1 MQDEADQVDDG
12 AEQGADDSGLLLADL
27 GSQHGGQRG
36 HDEQRSNGRAHGHS
50 GLGGGVLEVV
60 GEDVGVHAGHGEH
73 GQQQAQSRQNDA
85 QQGTAGENALEQGH
99 GLELLGLG
107 GDDDALGGQAEA
119 EDVADNGADAEQ
131 ASHHNHAAA
140 AELRNAVDG
149 LISEERGGGADDQ
162 VGQGGADAAEGGQLG
177 AVVGLGRNGGSH
189 RAVGDVDGGVEHGAP
204 QQVGDE
210 HPHDLEGHGH
220 AGELGLIDQ
229 EGGDGHRA
237 AHPLDPGTE
246 PAVLGGLGAV
256 HDLAHGHVGE
266 GVHKAGHHHQQADD
280 CGGHAH
286 DVGVEHHHKAG
297 RKHEGEIVAEVT
309 EHIAELV
316 PHAEG
321 AHGRT
326 GVCHR
331 MTLLFCWWACPR
343 GTACPW
349 ERQARVGTL
358 CTIPTVQSC
367 GILVTV

>member
-1 MQDEADQVDDG
+1 
-12 AEQGADDSGLLLADL
+12 
-27 GSQHGGQRG
+27 
-36 HDEQRSNGRAHGHS
+36 
-50 GLGGGVLEVV
+50 
-60 GEDVGVHAGHGEH
+60 
-73 GQQQAQSRQNDA
+73 
-85 QQGTAGENALEQGH
+85 
-99 GLELLGLG
+99 
-107 GDDDALGGQAEA
+107 
-119 EDVADNGADAEQ
+119 
-131 ASHHNHAAA
+131 
-140 AELRNAVDG
+140 
-149 LISEERGGGADDQ
+149 
-162 VGQGGADAAEGGQLG
+162 
-177 AVVGLGRNGGSH
+177 
-189 RAVGDVDGGVEHGAP
+189 AVGDVDGGVEDGAP